1 MFDNYA
7 KKILSGTGKG
17 AVEGSALTDTGY
29 RSDYNCI
36 TVATCCHYKNSETN
50 LADKWAILSSV
61 LISGLGLETCY
72 S

>member
-7 KKILSGTGKG
+7 KKILPGTGKG

-36 TVATCCHYKNSETN
+36 TVATCCHYKNSEHCRQVGN
-50 LADKWAILSSV
+50 SEFSSEFK
-61 LISGLGLETCY
+61 SWP
-72 S
+72 